1 MEGERLPLVLVC
13 AQTGSFDSS
22 KCDEALTSAVR
33 VLMSMNR
40 LVSLQLG
47 GSGPHAV
54 ELLCRLFHAG
64 FKMRQISSLSL
75 SRNKLSCKDL
85 FPLIASLQHCS
96 TLQCLDLSFNSI
108 DADDLSNL
116 IAIVDLKSLIS
127 LDLSHN
133 ACGGWFHQS
142 QRQRLVELTACGM
155 QRKEPARAHK
165 EWRSCRHLA
174 MISISSNSI
183 TDVGISSMLEA
194 IKRSQNFS
202 LNLLDLHDNSISD
215 KGVHKLAEIVQMCRD
230 LSQLYLGRNVISDFG
245 ALQMSRALGQS
256 RLQVLELGENRIMDE
271 GATALAEALTSCKS
285 LAVLSLVENH
295 VGDKGALRFAET
307 LE

>member
-1 MEGERLPLVLVC
+1 MRLLDLPEECLLRLWPGSRVLLGLRVAKALRGALGKDMEGERLPLVLVC

-64 FKMRQISSLSL
+64 FKMRQICSLSL

-85 FPLIASLQHCS
+85 FPLIAPLQHFS

-116 IAIVDLKSLIS
+116 VAIVDLKSLIS
-127 LDLSHN
+127 LDL
-133 ACGGWFHQS
+133 
-142 QRQRLVELTACGM
+142 R
-155 QRKEPARAHK
+155 
-165 EWRSCRHLA
+165 
-174 MISISSNSI
+174 
-183 TDVGISSMLEA
+183 
-194 IKRSQNFS
+194 
-202 LNLLDLHDNSISD
+202 
-215 KGVHKLAEIVQMCRD
+215 
-230 LSQLYLGRNVISDFG
+230 
-245 ALQMSRALGQS
+245 
-256 RLQVLELGENRIMDE
+256 
-271 GATALAEALTSCKS
+271 
-285 LAVLSLVENH
+285 
-295 VGDKGALRFAET
+295 
-307 LE
+307 